1 MPVCNKEC
9 VDKYLPFIFLF
20 FFIVWNGESQSFYLK
35 IDQKIPFSY
44 KTHFKDSAKVL
55 NELDNVIVRLRE
67 KGYLLANVDSQYV
80 KKDTLLIQ
88 LYKGEQFKWVNVQTN
103 EVEEILRKTGNQ
115 NSFYTNKKINYRQ
128 FLKIEKQL
136 LSYANNHGYPFAH
149 LSFEPL
155 KIEENVIEGKWHYQS
170 HTLFT
175 FDTLILKTPQFINH
189 GYLQS
194 VLALKKGEIYRKKK
208 IDQIAQTLQKL
219 GFIELSEQVEIKFQK
234 NIYKLIIS
242 VKNRK
247 QNDLNGLI
255 GFLPKEDNQ
264 VQFTGDVK
272 LHLVNLFKIGIQ
284 TDILWR
290 KPDQFSQQLDL
301 NYQHPFI
308 LKTILS
314 PNLQFNLQKQDTTFL
329 TIARKVNFDF
339 FISPESKVNL
349 GLIYKTSQN
358 IQTNKDSLFQ
368 DFSNLSYSLLYQY
381 NKVDN
386 YLFPKKGWF
395 LETSLSVGEKK
406 LAQKKEGILEKTWQ
420 SEWSISTNYY
430 LKLYKKWH
438 VLLHQNYR
446 GIENFDNQLWDND
459 LFQIGG
465 FKTLRGFNE
474 NEFRASQWIK
484 LSVEPRY
491 WFDETSFIYTFFER
505 SYLKYKNEKNVN
517 GVGIGVQL
525 QVKNGIFNFA
535 TALGADS
542 QQKAFNINL
551 FKVHFGLVTKF

>member
-1 MPVCNKEC
+1 M
-9 VDKYLPFIFLF
+9 
-20 FFIVWNGESQSFYLK
+20 
-35 IDQKIPFSY
+35 
-44 KTHFKDSAKVL
+44 
-55 NELDNVIVRLRE
+55 DNVIVRLRE
-67 KGYLLANVDSQYV
+67 KGYLLANADSQFV
-80 KKDTLLIQ
+80 KKDTLFVQ
-88 LYKGEQFKWVNVQTN
+88 FYKGKQFKWVNIQTTEVQ
-103 EVEEILRKTGNQ
+103 EILRKIGNQ
-115 NSFYTNKKINYRQ
+115 NSFYTNQKINYHQ

-136 LSYANNHGYPFAH
+136 LIYANNHGYPFAH

-155 KIEENVIEGKWHYQS
+155 KIEESLIEGKWNYQQ

-175 FDTLILKTPQFINH
+175 FDTLILKTPKFINH

-194 VLALKKGEIYRKKK
+194 VLAFKKGEIYKKKK
-208 IDQIAQTLQKL
+208 IDQIGQTLQKL
-219 GFIELSEQVEIKFQK
+219 GFIELSQQVEVKFQK
-234 NIYKLIIS
+234 NIFKLIIS
-242 VKNRK
+242 VKKRK
-247 QNDLNGLI
+247 QNELNGLI

-264 VQFTGDVK
+264 VQLTGEIK
-272 LHLVNLFKIGIQ
+272 LHLVNLFKRGIQ

-290 KPDQFSQQLDL
+290 KPDEYSQQLDL

-314 PNLQFNLQKQDTTFL
+314 PNLQLNLQKQDTTFL
-329 TIARKVNFDF
+329 SISRKVNFDF
-339 FISPESKVNL
+339 FISAESKINL

-358 IQTNKDSLFQ
+358 IQIEKDSLFQ

-395 LETSLSVGEKK
+395 LETNISIGEKK
-406 LAQKKEGILEKTWQ
+406 LDQIKEGILQKTWQ

-430 LKLYKKWH
+430 FKLYKKWY

-446 GIENFDNQLWDND
+446 GIENFENQLWDND

-484 LSVEPRY
+484 LSIESRY

-505 SYLKYKNEKNVN
+505 SYIKYQNEKNVN
-517 GVGIGVQL
+517 GAGVGVQL

-542 QQKAFNINL
+542 QEKAFNINL